1 MQSLAKLHSRE
12 QLYMACL
19 RGRMDRKTCGALIA
33 LLVFFSSVS
42 EFLKL
47 YFIYD
52 CHRKFDNFE
61 GCIGKKKEHKK
72 GIKIPTVNILVDVFS
87 PPLFVLFIHS

>member
-1 MQSLAKLHSRE
+1 
-12 QLYMACL
+12 MARL

-52 CHRKFDNFE
+52 CHRKFNNFE
-61 GCIGKKKEHKK
+61 GCIGKKTEHKK

-87 PPLFVLFIHS
+87 PLLVHIIYT